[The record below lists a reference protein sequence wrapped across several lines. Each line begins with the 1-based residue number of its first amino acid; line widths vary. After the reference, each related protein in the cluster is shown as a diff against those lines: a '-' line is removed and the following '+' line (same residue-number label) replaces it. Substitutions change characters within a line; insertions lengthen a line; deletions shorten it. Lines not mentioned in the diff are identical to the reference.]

1 MPLYEYR
8 CKSCGEEFEK
18 MVRFSETQSPICP
31 TCSSQQTEKKLSL
44 VATRGFSGGLSLGS
58 ASSSCG
64 PSSGGFS

>member
-8 CKSCGEEFEK
+8 CKTCGQEFEK
-18 MVRFSETQSPICP
+18 MVRFSETLSPVCP
-31 TCSSQQTEKKLSL
+31 SCSSQQTEKKLSL

-58 ASSSCG
+58 AGSSCG